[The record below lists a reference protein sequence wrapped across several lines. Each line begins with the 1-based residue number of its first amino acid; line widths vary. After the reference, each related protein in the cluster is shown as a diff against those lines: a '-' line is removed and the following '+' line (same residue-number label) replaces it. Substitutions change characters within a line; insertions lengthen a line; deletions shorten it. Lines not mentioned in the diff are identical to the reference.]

1 MEFEKIR
8 QIIAEELNMNESD
21 ITEQTSLADD
31 LGADSID
38 LFQIV
43 MALEEEYNIEFS
55 NEDAEK
61 IKTVADAVEFIKNN
75 A

>member
-43 MALEEEYNIEFS
+43 MALEEEYNLEFS